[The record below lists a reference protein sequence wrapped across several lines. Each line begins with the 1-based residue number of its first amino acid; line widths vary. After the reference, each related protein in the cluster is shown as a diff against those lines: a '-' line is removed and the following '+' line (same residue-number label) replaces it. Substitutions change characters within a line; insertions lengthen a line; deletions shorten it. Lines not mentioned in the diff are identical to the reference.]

1 MRRVRILE
9 EAAEE
14 AIEAAA
20 WYEQAHPG
28 FGIEFDHAVNAA
40 LDLLE
45 DEVVPLANLSGAAGV
60 GGVKRLMLRRFP
72 YDIVVRESSDEII
85 VIAIRTILGGQGIGG
100 IVSSIGRVQ

>member
-14 AIEAAA
+14 VIEAAI

-28 FGIEFDHAVNAA
+28 LGIEFDYAVNAA

-45 DEVVPLANLSGAAGV
+45 DEVVPLTNLSGVAGV
-60 GGVKRLMLRRFP
+60 SGVKRLVLRRFP

-85 VIAIRTILGGQGIGG
+85 VIAIAHHSRRPGYWRNRQCA
-100 IVSSIGRVQ
+100 